1 MWLLRLAWL
10 NLWRNRNRTLI
21 SMAAVFFAVVLAT
34 VLTALRDGTFD
45 NIVKNVVGY
54 YTGYLQVH
62 RKGYWQ
68 NQTLDNTMVA
78 SPAMEDSIRRVPGV
92 AGFVPRLE
100 SFALA
105 ASGEVTRGVWLVG
118 TDANEEDRATGLRS
132 KLTTGKYLANNSND
146 VLLCEGLAQRLN
158 LAVGDTLV
166 LIGQGYH
173 GATAAGKFTVGGL
186 VRYGSPDL
194 NDRMVFLSLRAAQQ
208 MFSAEGLMT
217 SYVLVLQPGADL
229 NAVQSRLQAEL
240 PPQYEVISWEEIMP
254 DLKQHIATDTGNAK
268 VFLGFLY
275 VLVAMGIFG
284 TLLMMMIERR
294 YEFGMLL
301 AIGMKKGRMMTLL
314 VIESVLTV
322 MSGCV
327 AGMLCSIPVVYYL
340 HVHPIRFSGEL
351 EKSYERF
358 GFEAV
363 LPASTE
369 PEHFIWQ
376 AVVVLG
382 IGLALSLYPVW
393 SVWRLDVAKSMKR
406 S

>member
-1 MWLLRLAWL
+1 MWVLRLAWL

-45 NIVKNVVGY
+45 NMVKNVVGY

-62 RKGYWQ
+62 RRGYWED
-68 NQTLDNTMVA
+68 QTLEHTLAA
-78 SPAMEDSIRRVPGV
+78 SRLTEDSISRVPGV
-92 AGFVPRLE
+92 AGLVPRLE

-105 ASGEVTRGVWLVG
+105 ASGDVTRGVWVVG
-118 TDANEEDRATGLRS
+118 TDAGREDLVTGLSS
-132 KLTTGKYLANNSND
+132 KLVAGKYLTKNGQD
-146 VLLCEGLAQRLN
+146 VVLCEGLAKRLT
-158 LAVGDTLV
+158 LSVGDTLV

-173 GATAAGKFTVGGL
+173 GSTAAGKFAVCGL
-186 VRYGSPDL
+186 ARYGSPDL
-194 NDRMVFLSLRAAQQ
+194 NDRMLFMSLPAAQE
-208 MFSAEGLMT
+208 MFSATGLIT
-217 SYVLVLQPGADL
+217 TYVLVLQPGAGL
-229 NAVQSRLQAEL
+229 KSVQAKLTDALS
-240 PPQYEVISWEEIMP
+240 PNYEVINWEEIMP
-254 DLKQHIATDTGNAK
+254 DLKQHIDTDTGNAK

-301 AIGMKKGRMMTLL
+301 AIGMKKSRMMTLL
-314 VIESVLTV
+314 IIESVLTV

-327 AGMLCSIPVVYYL
+327 AGMLCSVPVVYYL
-340 HVHPIRFSGEL
+340 NIHPIRFSGEL
-351 EKSYERF
+351 RKTYERF

-363 LPASTE
+363 LPTSTE
-369 PEHFIWQ
+369 PAHFIWQ
-376 AVVVLG
+376 AVVVLC
-382 IGLALSLYPVW
+382 IGHVLSIYPVW

-406 S
+406 

>member
-1 MWLLRLAWL
+1 MWVLRLAWL

-62 RKGYWQ
+62 RNGYGQ
-68 NQTLDNTMVA
+68 DQTLENTMN
-78 SPAMEDSIRRVPGV
+78 SSRLTEDSILRVPGV
-92 AGFVPRLE
+92 AGLVPRLE

-105 ASGEVTRGVWLVG
+105 ASGDITRGVWVVG
-118 TDANEEDRATGLRS
+118 TDAGREDLATGLKG
-132 KLTTGKYLANNSND
+132 KLTEGEYLNNASD
-146 VLLCEGLAQRLN
+146 HVVLCEGLAKRLK
-158 LAVGDTLV
+158 LLVGDTLV

-173 GATAAGKFTVGGL
+173 GATAAGKFAVGGL
-186 VRYGSPDL
+186 VHYGSPDL
-194 NDRMVFLSLRAAQQ
+194 NERMLFLALPAAQEL
-208 MFSAEGLMT
+208 FGADGLIT
-217 SYVLVLQPGADL
+217 TYVLVLQPGADL
-229 NAVQSRLQAEL
+229 NLVQRRVSSALSAQH
-240 PPQYEVISWEEIMP
+240 EVISWETIMP
-254 DLKQHIATDTGNAK
+254 DLKQHIDTDTGNAK

-301 AIGMKKGRMMTLL
+301 AIGMKKSRMMTLL
-314 VIESVLTV
+314 IIESVLTV

-327 AGMLCSIPVVYYL
+327 AGMLCSVPVVYYL
-340 HVHPIRFSGEL
+340 NIRPIRFSGEL
-351 EKSYERF
+351 RKTYERF

-363 LPASTE
+363 LPTSTE
-369 PEHFIWQ
+369 PAHFIWQ
-376 AVVVLG
+376 AVVVLC
-382 IGLALSLYPVW
+382 IGLALSIYPVW

-406 S
+406 